1 MKIKQSPADNS
12 AEARWWRMPIW
23 WMVIGGP
30 LLVVVASFVTLYI
43 AVDGAD
49 PVLPTYGKADRSALP
64 AREGRNLANVPEP
77 AGQRDAAP
85 ER

>member
-1 MKIKQSPADNS
+1 MKIKQSPADNP

-23 WMVIGGP
+23 WMVLGGP
-30 LLVVVASFVTLYI
+30 LVVVVASFVTLYI

-49 PVLPTYGKADRSALP
+49 PVLPTYGKSDRSALP

-77 AGQRDAAP
+77 EQREAAP